1 MAFIFP
7 EDKADFKA
15 PNGVTYHWDGTKW
28 VTKTFRQDED
38 SRLPYR
44 IETDKVVRSGSTRMA
59 PEIELVDNEGNFSN
73 VKFTGANNIEV
84 TSDIQGIIIDGDS
97 LITKDE
103 FHKDQGE
110 QDQLIAANRR
120 SIEELEV
127 TKGPVSRYECK
138 GTSFVIASR
147 DGDLY
152 VNDADAVNVTMI
164 SFAAFDLNHNT
175 TRPVNI
181 GDIIEFVE
189 SKTTAR
195 NVGEVSRFRV
205 VSGDN
210 PSALEVVYLNG
221 KNTFE
226 VGETEEVYI
235 YPQNT
240 ETASKEYV
248 DTHFLPLTGG
258 ELTGS
263 LRINR
268 GNKPHAQWKIAP
280 NGGTDYATNIYSL
293 AGPVRFR
300 SSHTG
305 DEGDH
310 QGSHIVLDPDAGN
323 GGANQTTKIYKIPTP
338 NQPDM
343 AASKEYVDAA
353 IASGGS
359 YNLPTASTGTKG
371 GVKPSTTG
379 GTYVGC
385 TKMSGETMGVVESTN
400 LARGVNYKGQACVT
414 GSSTPDASTF
424 QQGALIFS
432 TSSNSLFIR
441 T

>member
-1 MAFIFP
+1 MTISFP
-7 EDKADFKA
+7 TDKTQPFLAE
-15 PNGVTYHWDGTKW
+15 NGVTYFWDTDRW
-28 VTKTFRQDED
+28 RVKTYKKEADE
-38 SRLPYR
+38 RLPYR
-44 IETDKVVRSGSTRMA
+44 IETDKVVRSGGTRMG
-59 PEIELVDNEGNFSN
+59 PEIDLVDAQNNYSN
-73 VKFTGANNIEV
+73 IKFTGTNGVDV
-84 TSDIQGIIIDGDS
+84 TSDIQGIIIDGDH
-97 LITKDE
+97 LTTKAE
-103 FHKDQGE
+103 FNKDQGE

-138 GTSFVIASR
+138 GTSFLIASR

-152 VNDADAVNVTMI
+152 VNDADAANVTMV
-164 SFAAFDLNHNT
+164 SFAPFDLNHNT

-189 SKTTAR
+189 SKTTR
-195 NVGEVSRFRV
+195 NAGEVSRFRV

-210 PSALEVVYLNG
+210 SSALEVVYLNG

-248 DTHFLPLTGG
+248 DTHFLPLAGG

-268 GNKPHAQWKIAP
+268 GDKPHAQWKIAP
-280 NGGTDYATNIYSL
+280 NSGTDYATNIYSL

-310 QGSHIVLDPDAGN
+310 QGSHIVLDPDADN
-323 GGANQTTKIYKIPTP
+323 AGANQTTKIYKIPTP

-343 AASKEYVDAA
+343 AASKEYVDAKVA
-353 IASGGS
+353 AGGGS
-359 YNLPTASTGTKG
+359 LPTASTGTKG
-371 GVKPSTTG
+371 GVKVATSG
-379 GTYVGC
+379 GTYVAC
-385 TKMSGETMGVVESTN
+385 TKMSGETIGVVESTN
-400 LARGVNYKGQACVT
+400 SARGVNYKGQACIT
-414 GSSTPDASTF
+414 NSSTPDASQY
-424 QQGALIFS
+424 QQGALVFS
-432 TSSNSLFIR
+432 TSTNSLFIR